1 MRLSSCN
8 DDKNTQQIYWSP
20 FHITDLNSFPWSIQG
35 RHVIIE
41 KSKDGVTVAKSIKF
55 KEKAKSV
62 GADLV
67 KQVANATNTATG
79 DGDLST
85 SCHKSTIIIMNFLT

>member
-85 SCHKSTIIIMNFLT
+85 SCHESTIIIMNFLT